1 MEIEILGTE
10 SLGVR
15 GLCCIV
21 KTKSQKILIDPGI
34 ALGYTRYKLLPH
46 PFQVAVGERIQKK
59 IIDAWSNAT
68 DIVISHFHGDHIP
81 LVNANPYQLNIKKV
95 AGVNPNV
102 KLWAKLSHLSP
113 IEKKRADS
121 FFHILNKNLI
131 SAEKKEQGA
140 LSFSTPVPHGKAHNN
155 LENVLMTKITENRV
169 FVHASDIQLLNSE
182 AVSQIVS
189 WKPDIVLASGPPLYL
204 SKLSQT
210 HIGMARHNA
219 TNISKNVATLILD
232 HHLMRDYDG
241 VKWLEKL
248 SSKTKGTIMCGADF
262 MKTPRM
268 LLEAWRKDL
277 YETMPVPEGWHE
289 AYAQGK
295 VTTDYYREMAKKLY
309 HYRENDSAHYIQ
321 TFNKNP

>member
-1 MEIEILGTE
+1 MGTE

-15 GLCCIV
+15 GLCCSV

-46 PFQVAVGERIQKK
+46 PFQVAVDERIQVK
-59 IIDAWSNAT
+59 IIDAWSKAT

-81 LVNANPYQLNIKKV
+81 LVNANPYQLDIEKV
-95 AGVNPNV
+95 AGVNPKV
-102 KLWAKLSHLSP
+102 KIWAKLSHLSP

-131 SAEKKEQGA
+131 SAEKKEQGV
-140 LSFSTPVPHGKAHNN
+140 LSFSKPVPHGEAHNN
-155 LENVLMTKITENRV
+155 LEKVLMTKIAEDRV

-182 AVSQIVS
+182 AVSQILS

-204 SKLSQT
+204 SKLSRTQIET
-210 HIGMARHNA
+210 AHLNA
-219 TNISKNVATLILD
+219 INISKNVDTLILD
-232 HHLMRDYDG
+232 HHLMRGYDG

-248 SSKTKGTIMCGADF
+248 SSETKGKIMCGADF
-262 MKTPRM
+262 VKKPRM

-277 YETMPVPEGWHE
+277 YETMSVPEGWHE
-289 AYAQGK
+289 AYTKGK

-309 HYRENDSAHYIQ
+309 HYRENDTSQCIQ
-321 TFNKNP
+321 TVNKAP